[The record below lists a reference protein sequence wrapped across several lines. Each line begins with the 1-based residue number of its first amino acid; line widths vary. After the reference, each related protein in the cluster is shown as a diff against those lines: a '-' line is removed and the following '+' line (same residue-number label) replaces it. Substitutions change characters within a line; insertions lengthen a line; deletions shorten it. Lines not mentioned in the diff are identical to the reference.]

1 VSPDE
6 RLLAVGAASGG
17 LTVYDTAT
25 LTRRTSVGVSATRA
39 AFSPDGSTIAVATGG
54 ASGRDG
60 GGSPVVLIDAASGAI
75 DRLPTSAPTGPATGV
90 AFIDEGRLAA
100 ALEPS
105 AFDQSVARPAT
116 VSNLLVWDL
125 AAGSARRFPVAGTQP
140 TLALDAERG
149 LAFVG
154 TIRGGDGPWLSVIDV
169 TTGVTVREAAIGVRP
184 VAVSPDGTLLAGID
198 GHDAVLMS
206 TAGLAEELRLEA
218 HRPLVEDGSFSTDG
232 RRFVTAGLDGT
243 AMVWDVRPS
252 LGAVPDGGQVPR
264 RVVELAG
271 HAGRVSGTALSADG
285 ATLYTVAADELLLVW
300 DLVGER
306 RLLARDPTASVTPR
320 PRPSM
325 RHTDAG
331 IELRAPG
338 TQLAVRAPVPFNGTV
353 RAMFPSL
360 DWDRAAVITTDR
372 TIAIVD
378 FSRSVIAGSLRVS
391 WTPVWAAFSPDGARL
406 AVTGSDG
413 QVALVDV
420 GSISWRAP
428 PVLAHHGEAGSVD
441 WSADGTLFV
450 TGGTDGRVGL
460 WDGVTGSPVGLM
472 EVGAGGEQADVHFE
486 DHEVVIDAGATYR
499 FDTGV
504 AAWIAHACA
513 VVGRSLTAEEWAGSF
528 GDDAYR
534 ETCPGD

>member
-1 VSPDE
+1 
-6 RLLAVGAASGG
+6 
-17 LTVYDTAT
+17 
-25 LTRRTSVGVSATRA
+25 
-39 AFSPDGSTIAVATGG
+39 
-54 ASGRDG
+54 
-60 GGSPVVLIDAASGAI
+60 
-75 DRLPTSAPTGPATGV
+75 
-90 AFIDEGRLAA
+90 
-100 ALEPS
+100 
-105 AFDQSVARPAT
+105 
-116 VSNLLVWDL
+116 
-125 AAGSARRFPVAGTQP
+125 
-140 TLALDAERG
+140 
-149 LAFVG
+149 
-154 TIRGGDGPWLSVIDV
+154 
-169 TTGVTVREAAIGVRP
+169 
-184 VAVSPDGTLLAGID
+184 
-198 GHDAVLMS
+198 
-206 TAGLAEELRLEA
+206 
-218 HRPLVEDGSFSTDG
+218 
-232 RRFVTAGLDGT
+232 
-243 AMVWDVRPS
+243 MVWDVRPS

-271 HAGRVSGTALSADG
+271 HAGRVSGTALGADG